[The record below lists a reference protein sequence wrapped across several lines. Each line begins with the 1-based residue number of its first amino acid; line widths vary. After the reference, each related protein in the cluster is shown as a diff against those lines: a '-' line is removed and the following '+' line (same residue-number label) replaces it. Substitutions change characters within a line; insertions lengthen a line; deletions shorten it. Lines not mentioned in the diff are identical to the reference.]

1 MKLLHA
7 LPFICLL
14 SLLACRSGDH
24 LIEED
29 APPSTVMNV
38 QFSSPRE
45 QSLPVGSAQLIRSDW
60 DNDNVTELL
69 IPVPQRSEGSGT
81 ADDGRIQAFT
91 LQPQSSKWLQA
102 DDPPSWSP
110 SEPRWHQSF
119 VIEDFDLD
127 GHNDLMLTQS
137 DSVYIQ
143 LLKGPDWHDDNHT
156 EFVELTPI
164 SLQAGDWDNDG
175 RKDIAVANRGMDSI
189 SILLNT
195 DNDNFTTT
203 DSLDTADFPQQL
215 MQGDWNGDNVTD
227 LASLSVGENLLQLWK
242 GKGDGTFEKTSE
254 LDTPSSP
261 QQLEVADFDCDGR
274 QDLAVS
280 SRSAEVLRI
289 WYGDGSGNFENQFD
303 LPAGRGPSSFDV
315 ADFNEDGVL
324 DFVISNRFVVVF
336 ASVTTLSGDMALVLS
351 NSSSARGTAT
361 YRSPELFAATHH
373 LQGDTPGD
381 IIIEDVDGN
390 GKLDLMVALP
400 QQAKVALFDG
410 KEFGGRLTCPEPT

>member
-7 LPFICLL
+7 LPFLCLL

-24 LIEED
+24 LVEED

-45 QSLPVGSAQLIRSDW
+45 QTLPVGSAQLIRSDW
-60 DNDNVTELL
+60 DNDGDIELL
-69 IPVPQRSEGSGT
+69 VPVPQRSEGSGT
-81 ADDGRIQAFT
+81 TDDGRIQAFE
-91 LQPQSSKWLQA
+91 LHPSSTDWLKSDASSWEPNEPKWIQ
-102 DDPPSWSP
+102 D
-110 SEPRWHQSF
+110 F
-119 VIEDFDLD
+119 VVADFDQD
-127 GHNDLMLTQS
+127 NQNDLMVTQS
-137 DSVYIQ
+137 NSVYLQ
-143 LLKGPDWHDDNHT
+143 LLKGPDWLDDNNT
-156 EFVELTPI
+156 LIVGLTPI
-164 SLQAGDWDNDG
+164 SLQAGDWNNDG

-189 SILLNT
+189 SILLNNG
-195 DNDNFTTT
+195 NDNFTTAAT
-203 DSLDTADFPQQL
+203 LDTADFPQQL

-227 LASLSVGENLLQLWK
+227 LASISVGENLLQLWK

-289 WYGDGSGNFENQFD
+289 WYGDGSGNFGNQFD
-303 LPAGRGPSSFDV
+303 LPAGRGPSSFGV
-315 ADFNEDGVL
+315 ADFNEDEVL
-324 DFVISNRFVVVF
+324 DFVISNRFVVAF
-336 ASVTTLSGDMALVLS
+336 ASVTTLTGDMALVLS
-351 NSSSARGTAT
+351 NGSPNRGTAA
-361 YRSPELFAATHH
+361 YKSPELFAATHH

-381 IIIEDVDGN
+381 VIIEDVDGN
-390 GKLDLMVALP
+390 GRLDLMVALP

-410 KEFGGRLTCPEPT
+410 KEFDGRLTCP

>member
-7 LPFICLL
+7 LPFLCLL

-24 LIEED
+24 LVEED

-45 QSLPVGSAQLIRSDW
+45 QNLPVGSAQLIRSDW
-60 DNDNVTELL
+60 DNDGDIELL
-69 IPVPQRSEGSGT
+69 VPVPQRSEGSGT
-81 ADDGRIQAFT
+81 TDDGRIQAFE
-91 LQPQSSKWLQA
+91 LHPSSTDWLKSDASSWEPNEPKWIQ
-102 DDPPSWSP
+102 D
-110 SEPRWHQSF
+110 F
-119 VIEDFDLD
+119 VVADFDQD
-127 GHNDLMLTQS
+127 NQTDLMLTQS
-137 DSVYIQ
+137 NSVYLQ
-143 LLKGPDWHDDNHT
+143 LLKGPDWLDDNHT

-164 SLQAGDWDNDG
+164 SLQAGDWNNDG

-189 SILLNT
+189 SILLNNG
-195 DNDNFTTT
+195 NDNFTTAAT
-203 DSLDTADFPQQL
+203 LDTADFPQQL

-227 LASLSVGENLLQLWK
+227 LASISVGENLLQLWK

-289 WYGDGSGNFENQFD
+289 WYGDGSGNFGNQFD
-303 LPAGRGPSSFDV
+303 LPAGRGPSSFGV

-324 DFVISNRFVVVF
+324 DFVISNRFVVAF
-336 ASVTTLSGDMALVLS
+336 ASVTTLTGDMALVLS
-351 NSSSARGTAT
+351 NGSPNRGTAA
-361 YRSPELFAATHH
+361 YKSPELFAATHH
-373 LQGDTPGD
+373 LQGDTPGNV
-381 IIIEDVDGN
+381 IIEDVDGN
-390 GKLDLMVALP
+390 GRLDLMVALP

-410 KEFGGRLTCPEPT
+410 KEFDGRLTCP

>member
-7 LPFICLL
+7 LPFLCLL

-24 LIEED
+24 LVEED
-29 APPSTVMNV
+29 APPSTVMNDK
-38 QFSSPRE
+38 FSAPRE

-60 DNDNVTELL
+60 DNDGNIELL
-69 IPVPQRSEGSGT
+69 VPVPQRSEGSGT
-81 ADDGRIQAFT
+81 TDDGRIQAFT
-91 LQPQSSKWLQA
+91 LQAQSSEWLQA
-102 DDPPSWSP
+102 DNLPSWNP
-110 SEPRWHQSF
+110 GEPRWHQSF
-119 VIEDFDLD
+119 VIEDFDQD
-127 GHNDLMLTQS
+127 GDNDLLLTQS
-137 DSVYIQ
+137 DSVYLQ
-143 LLKGPDWHDDNHT
+143 LLKGPNWLDDNNT
-156 EFVELTPI
+156 LTVGLTPI
-164 SLQAGDWDNDG
+164 SLQAGDWNNDG
-175 RKDIAVANRGMDSI
+175 RKDIAVANRSMDSI
-189 SILLNT
+189 STLLNNG
-195 DNDNFTTT
+195 NDNFTTAAT
-203 DSLDTADFPQQL
+203 LDTADFPQQL

-227 LASLSVGENLLQLWK
+227 LASISVGENLLQLWK

-289 WYGDGSGNFENQFD
+289 WYGDGSGNFGNQFD
-303 LPAGRGPSSFDV
+303 LPAGRGPSSFDI

-336 ASVTTLSGDMALVLS
+336 TSVTTLSGDMALVLS
-351 NSSSARGTAT
+351 NGSSARGTAS
-361 YRSPELFAATHH
+361 YKSPELFAATHH

-381 IIIEDVDGN
+381 VIIEDVDGN

-410 KEFGGRLTCPEPT
+410 KEFDGRLTCP

>member
-1 MKLLHA
+1 MKLPHA
-7 LPFICLL
+7 LPFLCML

-29 APPSTVMNV
+29 APPSTIIGTR
-38 QFSSPRE
+38 FFAPKE

-60 DNDNVTELL
+60 DNDGEIELL
-69 IPVPQRSEGSGT
+69 VPVPQRSEGSGT
-81 ADDGRIQAFT
+81 TDDGRIQAFT
-91 LQPQSSKWLQA
+91 LQPQSSEWLQA
-102 DDPPSWSP
+102 DDRPSWTP

-137 DSVYIQ
+137 NSVYLQ
-143 LLKGPDWHDDNHT
+143 LLKGPHWQDDNNT
-156 EFVELTPI
+156 LIVGLTPI
-164 SLQAGDWDNDG
+164 SLQAGDWNNDG
-175 RKDIAVANRGMDSI
+175 LKDIAVANRGVDSI
-189 SILLNT
+189 SIHLNNG
-195 DNDNFTTT
+195 NDNFTTAA
-203 DSLDTADFPQQL
+203 SLDTADFPQQL
-215 MQGDWNGDNVTD
+215 VQGDWNGDNVTD

-242 GKGDGTFEKTSE
+242 GKGDGAFEKTSD

-289 WYGDGSGNFENQFD
+289 WYGGESGNFGNQFD

-336 ASVTTLSGDMALVLS
+336 TSVTTLSGDMALVLS
-351 NSSSARGTAT
+351 NGSSARGTAA
-361 YRSPELFAATHH
+361 YKSPELFAATHH

-381 IIIEDVDGN
+381 IVIEDFDGN
-390 GKLDLMVALP
+390 GRLDLMAALP

-410 KEFGGRLTCPEPT
+410 KEFRGRLACP

>member
-7 LPFICLL
+7 LPFLCLL

-24 LIEED
+24 LVEED

-45 QSLPVGSAQLIRSDW
+45 QTLPVGSAQLIRSDW
-60 DNDNVTELL
+60 DNDGDIELL
-69 IPVPQRSEGSGT
+69 VPVPQRSEGSGT
-81 ADDGRIQAFT
+81 TDDGRIQAFE
-91 LQPQSSKWLQA
+91 LHPSSTDWLKSDASSWEPNEPKWIQDFVVA
-102 DDPPSWSP
+102 DFNQDN
-110 SEPRWHQSF
+110 QT
-119 VIEDFDLD
+119 
-127 GHNDLMLTQS
+127 DLMLTQS
-137 DSVYIQ
+137 NSVYLQ
-143 LLKGPDWHDDNHT
+143 LLKGPDWLDDNHT

-164 SLQAGDWDNDG
+164 SLQAGDWNNDG

-189 SILLNT
+189 SILLNNG
-195 DNDNFTTT
+195 NDNFTTAAT
-203 DSLDTADFPQQL
+203 LDTADFPQQL

-227 LASLSVGENLLQLWK
+227 LASISVGENLLQLWK

-254 LDTPSSP
+254 LDTPSFP

-289 WYGDGSGNFENQFD
+289 WYGDGSGNFGNQFD
-303 LPAGRGPSSFDV
+303 LPAGRGPSSFGV

-324 DFVISNRFVVVF
+324 DFVISNRFVVAF
-336 ASVTTLSGDMALVLS
+336 TSVTTLTGDMALVLS
-351 NSSSARGTAT
+351 NGSPNRGTAA
-361 YRSPELFAATHH
+361 YKSPELFAATHH

-381 IIIEDVDGN
+381 VIIEDVDGN
-390 GKLDLMVALP
+390 GRLDLMVALP
-400 QQAKVALFDG
+400 QQAKIALFDG
-410 KEFGGRLTCPEPT
+410 KEFDGRLTCP

>member
-7 LPFICLL
+7 LPFLCLL

-24 LIEED
+24 LVEED

-60 DNDNVTELL
+60 DNDGDIELL
-69 IPVPQRSEGSGT
+69 VPVPQRSEGSGT
-81 ADDGRIQAFT
+81 IDDGRIQAFE
-91 LQPQSSKWLQA
+91 LHPSSTDWLKSDASSWEPNEPKWIQ
-102 DDPPSWSP
+102 D
-110 SEPRWHQSF
+110 F
-119 VIEDFDLD
+119 VVADFDQD
-127 GHNDLMLTQS
+127 NQTDLMLTQS
-137 DSVYIQ
+137 DSVYLQ
-143 LLKGPDWHDDNHT
+143 LLKGPDWLDDNST
-156 EFVELTPI
+156 LIVGLTPI
-164 SLQAGDWDNDG
+164 SLQAGDWNNDG
-175 RKDIAVANRGMDSI
+175 RKDIAVANRGTDSI
-189 SILLNT
+189 SIRLNNG
-195 DNDNFTTT
+195 NDNFTTAAT
-203 DSLDTADFPQQL
+203 LDTADSPQQL
-215 MQGDWNGDNVTD
+215 MQGDWNRDNVTD
-227 LASLSVGENLLQLWK
+227 LASISVGENLLQLWK

-254 LDTPSSP
+254 LNTPSFP

-289 WYGDGSGNFENQFD
+289 WYGDGSGNFGNQFD
-303 LPAGRGPSSFDV
+303 LPAGRGPSSFGV

-324 DFVISNRFVVVF
+324 DFVISNRFVVAF
-336 ASVTTLSGDMALVLS
+336 ASVTTLTGDMALVLS
-351 NSSSARGTAT
+351 TGSPNRGTAA
-361 YRSPELFAATHH
+361 YKSPELFAATHH

-381 IIIEDVDGN
+381 VIIEDVDGN

-410 KEFGGRLTCPEPT
+410 KEFDGRLTCP

>member
-7 LPFICLL
+7 LPFLCMF

-24 LIEED
+24 LVEED
-29 APPSTVMNV
+29 TPPSTVMDAL
-38 QFSSPRE
+38 FFAPKE

-60 DNDNVTELL
+60 DNDGEVELL
-69 IPVPQRSEGSGT
+69 VPVPQRSEGPGT
-81 ADDGRIQAFT
+81 TDDGRIQAFT
-91 LQPQSSKWLQA
+91 LQPQSSEWLQA
-102 DDPPSWSP
+102 DDRPSWTP

-127 GHNDLMLTQS
+127 GYNDLMLTQS
-137 DSVYIQ
+137 DSVYLQ
-143 LLKGPDWHDDNHT
+143 LLKGPNWLDDNNT
-156 EFVELTPI
+156 LIVDLTPI
-164 SLQAGDWDNDG
+164 SLQAGDWNNDG
-175 RKDIAVANRGMDSI
+175 LKDIAVANRGTDSI
-189 SILLNT
+189 SIRLNNG
-195 DNDNFTTT
+195 NDNFTTT
-203 DSLDTADFPQQL
+203 ASLDTADFPQQL
-215 MQGDWNGDNVTD
+215 VQGDWNEDNVTD

-254 LDTPSSP
+254 LDTPNSP

-289 WYGDGSGNFENQFD
+289 WYNDASGNFGNQFD

-351 NSSSARGTAT
+351 NSSSTRGATA
-361 YRSPELFAATHH
+361 YKSPELFAATHH

-381 IIIEDVDGN
+381 IVIEDVDGN
-390 GKLDLMVALP
+390 GRLDLMAALP

-410 KEFGGRLTCPEPT
+410 KEFHGRLACP

>member
-7 LPFICLL
+7 LPFLCLL

-24 LIEED
+24 LVEED

-60 DNDNVTELL
+60 DNDGDIELL
-69 IPVPQRSEGSGT
+69 VPVPQRSEGSGT
-81 ADDGRIQAFT
+81 TDDGRIQAFE
-91 LQPQSSKWLQA
+91 LHPSSTDWLKSDASSWEPNEPKWIQ
-102 DDPPSWSP
+102 D
-110 SEPRWHQSF
+110 F
-119 VIEDFDLD
+119 VVADFDQD
-127 GHNDLMLTQS
+127 NQNDLMVTQS
-137 DSVYIQ
+137 NSVYLQ
-143 LLKGPDWHDDNHT
+143 LLKGPDWLDDNNT
-156 EFVELTPI
+156 LIVGLTPI
-164 SLQAGDWDNDG
+164 SLQAGDWNNDG
-175 RKDIAVANRGMDSI
+175 RKDIAVANRGTDSI
-189 SILLNT
+189 SIRLNNG
-195 DNDNFTTT
+195 NDNFTTAAT
-203 DSLDTADFPQQL
+203 LDTADSPQQL
-215 MQGDWNGDNVTD
+215 MQGDWNRDNVTD
-227 LASLSVGENLLQLWK
+227 LASISVGENLLQLWK

-254 LDTPSSP
+254 LDTPSFP

-289 WYGDGSGNFENQFD
+289 WYGDGSGNFGNQFD
-303 LPAGRGPSSFDV
+303 LPAGRGPSSFGV

-324 DFVISNRFVVVF
+324 DFVISNRFVVAF
-336 ASVTTLSGDMALVLS
+336 ASVTTLTGDMALVLS
-351 NSSSARGTAT
+351 TGSPNRGTAA
-361 YRSPELFAATHH
+361 YKSPELFAATHH

-381 IIIEDVDGN
+381 VIIEDVDGN

-410 KEFGGRLTCPEPT
+410 KEFDGRLTCP

>member
-7 LPFICLL
+7 LPFLCLM

-24 LIEED
+24 LVEED

-45 QSLPVGSAQLIRSDW
+45 QTLPVGSAQLIRSDW
-60 DNDNVTELL
+60 DNDGDIELL
-69 IPVPQRSEGSGT
+69 VPVPQRSEGSGT
-81 ADDGRIQAFT
+81 TDDGRIQAFE
-91 LQPQSSKWLQA
+91 LHPSSTDWLKSDASSWEPNEPKWIQ
-102 DDPPSWSP
+102 D
-110 SEPRWHQSF
+110 F
-119 VIEDFDLD
+119 VVADFDQD
-127 GHNDLMLTQS
+127 NQTDLMVTQS
-137 DSVYIQ
+137 NSVYLQ
-143 LLKGPDWHDDNHT
+143 LLKGPDWLDDNNT
-156 EFVELTPI
+156 LIVGLTPI
-164 SLQAGDWDNDG
+164 SLQAGDWNNDG

-189 SILLNT
+189 STLLNNG
-195 DNDNFTTT
+195 NDNFTTAAT
-203 DSLDTADFPQQL
+203 LDTADFPQQL

-227 LASLSVGENLLQLWK
+227 LASISVGENLLQLWK

-289 WYGDGSGNFENQFD
+289 WYGDGSGNFGNQFD

-324 DFVISNRFVVVF
+324 DFVISNRFVVAF
-336 ASVTTLSGDMALVLS
+336 ASVTTLTGDMALVLS
-351 NSSSARGTAT
+351 NGSPTRGTAA
-361 YRSPELFAATHH
+361 YKSPELFAATHH

-381 IIIEDVDGN
+381 VIIEDVDGN

-410 KEFGGRLTCPEPT
+410 KEFGGRLTCP

>member
-1 MKLLHA
+1 MKLPHA
-7 LPFICLL
+7 LPFLCML

-24 LIEED
+24 LTEED
-29 APPSTVMNV
+29 APPSTIIGTR
-38 QFSSPRE
+38 FFAPKE

-60 DNDNVTELL
+60 DNDGEIELL
-69 IPVPQRSEGSGT
+69 VPVPQRSEGSGT
-81 ADDGRIQAFT
+81 TDDGRIQAFT
-91 LQPQSSKWLQA
+91 LQPQSPEWLQA
-102 DDPPSWSP
+102 DDRPSWTP

-127 GHNDLMLTQS
+127 GYNDLMLTQS
-137 DSVYIQ
+137 NSVYLQ
-143 LLKGPDWHDDNHT
+143 LLKGPHWQDDNNT
-156 EFVELTPI
+156 LIVGLTPI
-164 SLQAGDWDNDG
+164 SLQAGDWNNDG
-175 RKDIAVANRGMDSI
+175 LKDIAVANRGVDSI
-189 SILLNT
+189 SIYLNNG
-195 DNDNFTTT
+195 NDNFTTAP
-203 DSLDTADFPQQL
+203 SLDTADFPQQL
-215 MQGDWNGDNVTD
+215 VQGDWNGDNVTD

-242 GKGDGTFEKTSE
+242 GKGDGAFEKTSD

-289 WYGDGSGNFENQFD
+289 WYGGESGNFGNQFD

-351 NSSSARGTAT
+351 NSSSTRGATA
-361 YRSPELFAATHH
+361 YKSPELFAATHH

-381 IIIEDVDGN
+381 IVIEDIDGN
-390 GKLDLMVALP
+390 GRLDLMAALP

-410 KEFGGRLTCPEPT
+410 KEFRGRLACP

>member
-7 LPFICLL
+7 LPFLCLL

-24 LIEED
+24 LVEED

-45 QSLPVGSAQLIRSDW
+45 QTLPVGSAQLIRSDW
-60 DNDNVTELL
+60 DNDGDIELL
-69 IPVPQRSEGSGT
+69 VPVPQRSEGSGT
-81 ADDGRIQAFT
+81 TDDGRIQAFE
-91 LQPQSSKWLQA
+91 LHPSSTDWLKSDASSWEPNEPKWIQ
-102 DDPPSWSP
+102 D
-110 SEPRWHQSF
+110 F
-119 VIEDFDLD
+119 VVADFDQD
-127 GHNDLMLTQS
+127 NQTDLMLTQS
-137 DSVYIQ
+137 NSVYLQ
-143 LLKGPDWHDDNHT
+143 LLKGPDWLDDNNT
-156 EFVELTPI
+156 LVVGLTPI
-164 SLQAGDWDNDG
+164 SLQAGDWNNDG

-189 SILLNT
+189 STLLNNG
-195 DNDNFTTT
+195 NDNFTTAAT
-203 DSLDTADFPQQL
+203 LDTADFPQQL

-227 LASLSVGENLLQLWK
+227 LASISVGENLLQLWK

-289 WYGDGSGNFENQFD
+289 WYGDGSGNFGNQFD
-303 LPAGRGPSSFDV
+303 LPAGRGPSSFGV

-324 DFVISNRFVVVF
+324 DFVISNRFVVAF
-336 ASVTTLSGDMALVLS
+336 ASVTTLTGDMALVLS
-351 NSSSARGTAT
+351 NGSPNRGTAA
-361 YRSPELFAATHH
+361 YKSPELFAATHH

-381 IIIEDVDGN
+381 VIIEDVDGN

-410 KEFGGRLTCPEPT
+410 KEFDGRLTCP

>member
-7 LPFICLL
+7 LPFLCLL
-14 SLLACRSGDH
+14 SLLACRSGDQ

-45 QSLPVGSAQLIRSDW
+45 QTLPVGSAQLIRSDW
-60 DNDNVTELL
+60 DNDGDIELL
-69 IPVPQRSEGSGT
+69 VPVPQRSEGSGT
-81 ADDGRIQAFT
+81 TDDGRIQAFE
-91 LQPQSSKWLQA
+91 LHPSSTDWLKSDASSWEPNEPKWIQ
-102 DDPPSWSP
+102 D
-110 SEPRWHQSF
+110 F
-119 VIEDFDLD
+119 VVADFDQD
-127 GHNDLMLTQS
+127 NQTDLMVTQS
-137 DSVYIQ
+137 DSVYLQ
-143 LLKGPDWHDDNHT
+143 LLKGPDWLDDNNT
-156 EFVELTPI
+156 LIVGLTPI
-164 SLQAGDWDNDG
+164 SLQAGDWNNDG
-175 RKDIAVANRGMDSI
+175 RKDIAVANRETDSI
-189 SILLNT
+189 SILLNN
-195 DNDNFTTT
+195 DNDNFTTAAT
-203 DSLDTADFPQQL
+203 LDTAEFPQQL

-227 LASLSVGENLLQLWK
+227 LASISVGENLLQLWK

-289 WYGDGSGNFENQFD
+289 WYGDGSGNFGNQFD
-303 LPAGRGPSSFDV
+303 LPAGRGPSSFGV
-315 ADFNEDGVL
+315 ADFNADGVL
-324 DFVISNRFVVVF
+324 DFVISNRFVVAF
-336 ASVTTLSGDMALVLS
+336 ASVTTLTGDMALVLS
-351 NSSSARGTAT
+351 NGSPNRGTAA
-361 YRSPELFAATHH
+361 YKSPELFAATHH

-381 IIIEDVDGN
+381 VIIEDVDGN

-410 KEFGGRLTCPEPT
+410 KEFDGRLTCP

>member
-7 LPFICLL
+7 LPFLCLL

-24 LIEED
+24 LVEED

-60 DNDNVTELL
+60 DNDGDIELL
-69 IPVPQRSEGSGT
+69 VPVPQRSEGSGT
-81 ADDGRIQAFT
+81 TDDGRIQAFE
-91 LQPQSSKWLQA
+91 LHPSSTDWLKSDASSWEPNEPKWIQ
-102 DDPPSWSP
+102 D
-110 SEPRWHQSF
+110 F
-119 VIEDFDLD
+119 VVADFDQD
-127 GHNDLMLTQS
+127 NQTDLMVTQS
-137 DSVYIQ
+137 NSVYLQ
-143 LLKGPDWHDDNHT
+143 LLKGPDWLDDNNT
-156 EFVELTPI
+156 LIVGLTPI
-164 SLQAGDWDNDG
+164 SLQAGDWNNDG
-175 RKDIAVANRGMDSI
+175 RKDIAVANRETDSI
-189 SILLNT
+189 SILLNN
-195 DNDNFTTT
+195 DNDNFTTAAT
-203 DSLDTADFPQQL
+203 LNTAEFPQQL

-227 LASLSVGENLLQLWK
+227 LASISVGENLLQLWK

-289 WYGDGSGNFENQFD
+289 WYGDGSGSFGNQFD
-303 LPAGRGPSSFDV
+303 LPAGRGPSSFGV

-324 DFVISNRFVVVF
+324 DFVISNRFVVAF
-336 ASVTTLSGDMALVLS
+336 ASVTTLTGDMALVLS
-351 NSSSARGTAT
+351 NGSPNRGTAA
-361 YRSPELFAATHH
+361 YKSPELFAATHH

-381 IIIEDVDGN
+381 VIIEDVDGN
-390 GKLDLMVALP
+390 GRLDLMVALP

-410 KEFGGRLTCPEPT
+410 KEFDGRLTCP

>member
-7 LPFICLL
+7 LPFLCLM

-24 LIEED
+24 LVEED

-45 QSLPVGSAQLIRSDW
+45 QTLPVGSAQLIRSDW
-60 DNDNVTELL
+60 DNDGDIELL
-69 IPVPQRSEGSGT
+69 VPVPQRSEGSGT
-81 ADDGRIQAFT
+81 TDDGRIQAFE
-91 LQPQSSKWLQA
+91 LHPSSADWLKSDASSWEPNEPKWIQ
-102 DDPPSWSP
+102 D
-110 SEPRWHQSF
+110 F
-119 VIEDFDLD
+119 VVADFDQD
-127 GHNDLMLTQS
+127 NQTDLMVTQS
-137 DSVYIQ
+137 NSVYLQ
-143 LLKGPDWHDDNHT
+143 LLKGPAWLDDNNT
-156 EFVELTPI
+156 LIVGLTPI
-164 SLQAGDWDNDG
+164 SLQAGDWNNDG

-189 SILLNT
+189 STLLNNG
-195 DNDNFTTT
+195 NDNFTTAT
-203 DSLDTADFPQQL
+203 TLDTADFPQQL

-227 LASLSVGENLLQLWK
+227 LASISVGENLLQLWK
-242 GKGDGTFEKTSE
+242 GRGDGTFEKTSE

-280 SRSAEVLRI
+280 SRSAEVIRI

-361 YRSPELFAATHH
+361 YKSPELFAATHH

-381 IIIEDVDGN
+381 VIIEDVDGN

-410 KEFGGRLTCPEPT
+410 KEFGGRLTCP

>member
-7 LPFICLL
+7 LPFLCLL

-24 LIEED
+24 LVEED

-60 DNDNVTELL
+60 DNDGDIELL
-69 IPVPQRSEGSGT
+69 VPVPQRSEGSGT
-81 ADDGRIQAFT
+81 TDDGRIQAFE
-91 LQPQSSKWLQA
+91 LHPSSTEWLKSDASSWEPNEPKWIQDFVVA
-102 DDPPSWSP
+102 DFNQDN
-110 SEPRWHQSF
+110 QT
-119 VIEDFDLD
+119 
-127 GHNDLMLTQS
+127 DLMLTQS
-137 DSVYIQ
+137 NSVYLQ
-143 LLKGPDWHDDNHT
+143 LLKGPDWLDDNHT

-164 SLQAGDWDNDG
+164 SLQAGDWNNDG

-189 SILLNT
+189 SILLNNG
-195 DNDNFTTT
+195 NDNFTTAAT
-203 DSLDTADFPQQL
+203 LDTADFPQQL

-227 LASLSVGENLLQLWK
+227 LASISVGENLLQLWK
-242 GKGDGTFEKTSE
+242 GKGDGTFEKTLD

-261 QQLEVADFDCDGR
+261 QQLELADFDCDGR

-289 WYGDGSGNFENQFD
+289 WYGDGSGNFGNQFD
-303 LPAGRGPSSFDV
+303 LPAGRGPSSFGV

-324 DFVISNRFVVVF
+324 DFVISNRFVVAF
-336 ASVTTLSGDMALVLS
+336 ASVTTLTGDMALVLS
-351 NSSSARGTAT
+351 NGSPNRGTAA
-361 YRSPELFAATHH
+361 YKSPELFAATHH

-381 IIIEDVDGN
+381 VIIEDVDGN

-410 KEFGGRLTCPEPT
+410 KEFDGRLTCP

>member
-7 LPFICLL
+7 LPFLCLL

-24 LIEED
+24 LVEED

-45 QSLPVGSAQLIRSDW
+45 QTLPVGSAQLIRSDW
-60 DNDNVTELL
+60 DNDGDIELL
-69 IPVPQRSEGSGT
+69 VPVPQRSEGSGT
-81 ADDGRIQAFT
+81 TDDGRIQAFE
-91 LQPQSSKWLQA
+91 LHPSSTDWLKSDASSWEPNEPKWIQDFVVA
-102 DDPPSWSP
+102 DFNQDN
-110 SEPRWHQSF
+110 QT
-119 VIEDFDLD
+119 
-127 GHNDLMLTQS
+127 DLMLTQS
-137 DSVYIQ
+137 NSVYLQ
-143 LLKGPDWHDDNHT
+143 LLKGPDWLDDNNT
-156 EFVELTPI
+156 LIVGLTPI
-164 SLQAGDWDNDG
+164 SLQAGDWNNDG

-189 SILLNT
+189 SILLNNG
-195 DNDNFTTT
+195 NDNFTTAAT
-203 DSLDTADFPQQL
+203 LDTADFPQQL

-227 LASLSVGENLLQLWK
+227 LASISVGENLLQLWK

-289 WYGDGSGNFENQFD
+289 WYGDGSGNFGNQFD
-303 LPAGRGPSSFDV
+303 LPAGRGPSSFGV

-324 DFVISNRFVVVF
+324 DFVVSNRFVVAF
-336 ASVTTLSGDMALVLS
+336 ASVTTLTGDMALVLS
-351 NSSSARGTAT
+351 NGNPNRGTAA
-361 YRSPELFAATHH
+361 YKSPELFAATHH

-381 IIIEDVDGN
+381 VIIEDVDGN
-390 GKLDLMVALP
+390 GRLDLMVALP

-410 KEFGGRLTCPEPT
+410 KEFDGRLTCP

>member
-7 LPFICLL
+7 LPFLCLL

-24 LIEED
+24 LVEED

-45 QSLPVGSAQLIRSDW
+45 QTLPVGSAQLIRSDW
-60 DNDNVTELL
+60 DNDGDIELL
-69 IPVPQRSEGSGT
+69 VPVPQRSEGSGT
-81 ADDGRIQAFT
+81 TDDGRIQAFE
-91 LQPQSSKWLQA
+91 LHPSSTDWLKSDASSWEPNEPKWIQ
-102 DDPPSWSP
+102 D
-110 SEPRWHQSF
+110 F
-119 VIEDFDLD
+119 VVADFDQD
-127 GHNDLMLTQS
+127 NQTDLMLTQS
-137 DSVYIQ
+137 NSVYLQ
-143 LLKGPDWHDDNHT
+143 LLKGPDWLDDNHT

-164 SLQAGDWDNDG
+164 SLQAGDWNNDG

-189 SILLNT
+189 SILLNNG
-195 DNDNFTTT
+195 NDNFTTAAT
-203 DSLDTADFPQQL
+203 LDTADFPQQL

-227 LASLSVGENLLQLWK
+227 LASISVGENLLQLWK

-289 WYGDGSGNFENQFD
+289 WYGDGSGNFGNQFD
-303 LPAGRGPSSFDV
+303 LPAGRGPSSFGV

-324 DFVISNRFVVVF
+324 DFVISNRFVVAF
-336 ASVTTLSGDMALVLS
+336 ASVTTLTGDMALVLS
-351 NSSSARGTAT
+351 NGSPNRGTAA
-361 YRSPELFAATHH
+361 YKSPELFAATHH

-381 IIIEDVDGN
+381 VIIEDVDGN

-410 KEFGGRLTCPEPT
+410 KEFDGRLTCP

>member
-7 LPFICLL
+7 LPFLCLM

-24 LIEED
+24 LVEED

-45 QSLPVGSAQLIRSDW
+45 QTLPVGSAQLIRSDW
-60 DNDNVTELL
+60 DNDGDTELL
-69 IPVPQRSEGSGT
+69 VPVPQRSEGSGT
-81 ADDGRIQAFT
+81 TDDGRIQAFE
-91 LQPQSSKWLQA
+91 LHPSSTDWLKSDASSWEPNEPKWIQ
-102 DDPPSWSP
+102 D
-110 SEPRWHQSF
+110 F
-119 VIEDFDLD
+119 VVADFDQD
-127 GHNDLMLTQS
+127 NQTDLMVTQS
-137 DSVYIQ
+137 NSVYLQ
-143 LLKGPDWHDDNHT
+143 LLKGPNWLDDNNT
-156 EFVELTPI
+156 LIVGLTPI
-164 SLQAGDWDNDG
+164 SLQAGDWNNDG

-189 SILLNT
+189 SILLNNG
-195 DNDNFTTT
+195 NDNFTTAAT
-203 DSLDTADFPQQL
+203 LDTADFPQQL

-227 LASLSVGENLLQLWK
+227 LASISVGENLLQLWK

-324 DFVISNRFVVVF
+324 DFVISNRFVVAF
-336 ASVTTLSGDMALVLS
+336 ASVTTLTGDMALVLS

-361 YRSPELFAATHH
+361 YKSPELFAATHH

-381 IIIEDVDGN
+381 VIIEDVDSD

-410 KEFGGRLTCPEPT
+410 KEFGGRLTCP

>member
-7 LPFICLL
+7 LPFLCLM

-24 LIEED
+24 LVEED

-45 QSLPVGSAQLIRSDW
+45 QTLPVGSAQLIRSDW
-60 DNDNVTELL
+60 DNDGDIELL
-69 IPVPQRSEGSGT
+69 VPVPQRSEGSGT
-81 ADDGRIQAFT
+81 TDDGRIQAFE
-91 LQPQSSKWLQA
+91 LHPSSTDWLKSDASSWEPNEPKWIQ
-102 DDPPSWSP
+102 D
-110 SEPRWHQSF
+110 F
-119 VIEDFDLD
+119 VVADFDQD
-127 GHNDLMLTQS
+127 NQTDLMVTQS
-137 DSVYIQ
+137 NSVYLQ
-143 LLKGPDWHDDNHT
+143 LLKGPDWLDDNNT
-156 EFVELTPI
+156 LIVGLTPI
-164 SLQAGDWDNDG
+164 SLQAGDWNNDG

-189 SILLNT
+189 SILLNNG
-195 DNDNFTTT
+195 NDNFTTAAT
-203 DSLDTADFPQQL
+203 LDTADFPQQL

-227 LASLSVGENLLQLWK
+227 LASISVGENLLQLWK

-289 WYGDGSGNFENQFD
+289 WYGDGSGNFGNQFD

-324 DFVISNRFVVVF
+324 DFVISNRFVVAF
-336 ASVTTLSGDMALVLS
+336 ASVTTLTGDMALVLS
-351 NSSSARGTAT
+351 NGSPTRGTAA
-361 YRSPELFAATHH
+361 YKSPELFAATHH

-381 IIIEDVDGN
+381 VIIEDVDGN

-410 KEFGGRLTCPEPT
+410 KEFGGRLTCP

>member
-7 LPFICLL
+7 LPFLCLL

-24 LIEED
+24 LVEED

-45 QSLPVGSAQLIRSDW
+45 QTLPVGSAQLIRSDW
-60 DNDNVTELL
+60 DNDGDIELL
-69 IPVPQRSEGSGT
+69 VPVPQRSEGSGT
-81 ADDGRIQAFT
+81 TDDGRIQAFE
-91 LQPQSSKWLQA
+91 LHPSSTDWLKSDASSWEPNEPKWIQ
-102 DDPPSWSP
+102 D
-110 SEPRWHQSF
+110 F
-119 VIEDFDLD
+119 VVADFDQD
-127 GHNDLMLTQS
+127 NQTDLMLTQS
-137 DSVYIQ
+137 NSVYLQ
-143 LLKGPDWHDDNHT
+143 LLKGPDWLDDNHT

-164 SLQAGDWDNDG
+164 SLQAGDWNNDG

-189 SILLNT
+189 SILLNNG
-195 DNDNFTTT
+195 NDNFTTAAT
-203 DSLDTADFPQQL
+203 LDTADFPQQL

-227 LASLSVGENLLQLWK
+227 LASISVGENLLQLWK

-289 WYGDGSGNFENQFD
+289 WYGDGSGNFGNQFD
-303 LPAGRGPSSFDV
+303 LPAGRGPSSFGV

-324 DFVISNRFVVVF
+324 DFVISNRFVVAF
-336 ASVTTLSGDMALVLS
+336 ASVTTLTGDMALVLS
-351 NSSSARGTAT
+351 NGSPNRGTAA
-361 YRSPELFAATHH
+361 YKSPELFAATHH

-381 IIIEDVDGN
+381 VIIEDVDGN
-390 GKLDLMVALP
+390 GRLDLMVALP

-410 KEFGGRLTCPEPT
+410 KEFDGRLTCP

>member
-7 LPFICLL
+7 LPFLCLL

-24 LIEED
+24 LVEED

-45 QSLPVGSAQLIRSDW
+45 QTLPVGSAQLIRSDW
-60 DNDNVTELL
+60 DNDGDIELL
-69 IPVPQRSEGSGT
+69 VPVPQRSEGSGT
-81 ADDGRIQAFT
+81 TDDGRIQAFE
-91 LQPQSSKWLQA
+91 LHPSSTDWLKSDASSWEPNEPKWIQDFVVA
-102 DDPPSWSP
+102 DFNQDN
-110 SEPRWHQSF
+110 QT
-119 VIEDFDLD
+119 
-127 GHNDLMLTQS
+127 DLMLTQS
-137 DSVYIQ
+137 NSVYLQ
-143 LLKGPDWHDDNHT
+143 LLKGPDWLDDNHT

-164 SLQAGDWDNDG
+164 SLQAGDWNNDG

-189 SILLNT
+189 SILLNNG
-195 DNDNFTTT
+195 NDNFTTAAT
-203 DSLDTADFPQQL
+203 LDTADFPQQL

-227 LASLSVGENLLQLWK
+227 LASISVGENLLQLWK

-289 WYGDGSGNFENQFD
+289 WYGDGSGNFGNQFD
-303 LPAGRGPSSFDV
+303 LPAGRGPSSFGV

-324 DFVISNRFVVVF
+324 DFVISNRFVVAF
-336 ASVTTLSGDMALVLS
+336 ASVTTLTGDMALVLS
-351 NSSSARGTAT
+351 NGSPNRGTAA
-361 YRSPELFAATHH
+361 YKSPELFAATHH

-381 IIIEDVDGN
+381 VIIEDVDGN

-410 KEFGGRLTCPEPT
+410 KEFDGRLTCP

>member
-7 LPFICLL
+7 LPFLCLL

-24 LIEED
+24 LVEED

-45 QSLPVGSAQLIRSDW
+45 QTLPVGSAQLIRSDW
-60 DNDNVTELL
+60 DNDGDTELL
-69 IPVPQRSEGSGT
+69 VPVPQRSEGSGT
-81 ADDGRIQAFT
+81 TDDGRIQAFE
-91 LQPQSSKWLQA
+91 LHPSSTDWLKSDASSWEPNEPKWIQ
-102 DDPPSWSP
+102 D
-110 SEPRWHQSF
+110 F
-119 VIEDFDLD
+119 VVADFDQD
-127 GHNDLMLTQS
+127 NQTDLMVTQS
-137 DSVYIQ
+137 NSVYLQ
-143 LLKGPDWHDDNHT
+143 LLKGPDWLDDNNT
-156 EFVELTPI
+156 LIVGLTPI
-164 SLQAGDWDNDG
+164 SLQAGDWNNDG

-189 SILLNT
+189 SILLNNG
-195 DNDNFTTT
+195 NDNFTTAAT
-203 DSLDTADFPQQL
+203 LDTADFPQQL

-227 LASLSVGENLLQLWK
+227 LASISVGENLLQLWK
-242 GKGDGTFEKTSE
+242 SKGDGTFEKTSE

-361 YRSPELFAATHH
+361 YKSPELFAATHH

-381 IIIEDVDGN
+381 VIIEDVDGN

-410 KEFGGRLTCPEPT
+410 KEFGGRLTCP

>member
-7 LPFICLL
+7 LPFLCLL

-24 LIEED
+24 LVEED

-45 QSLPVGSAQLIRSDW
+45 QTLPVGSAQLIRSDW
-60 DNDNVTELL
+60 DNDGDIELL
-69 IPVPQRSEGSGT
+69 VPVPQRSEGSGT
-81 ADDGRIQAFT
+81 TDDGRIQAFE
-91 LQPQSSKWLQA
+91 LHPSSTDWLKSDASSWEPNEPKWIQ
-102 DDPPSWSP
+102 D
-110 SEPRWHQSF
+110 F
-119 VIEDFDLD
+119 VVADFDQD
-127 GHNDLMLTQS
+127 NQTDLMLTQS
-137 DSVYIQ
+137 NSVYLQ
-143 LLKGPDWHDDNHT
+143 LLKGPDWLDDNNT
-156 EFVELTPI
+156 VVVGLTPI
-164 SLQAGDWDNDG
+164 SLQAGDWNNDG

-189 SILLNT
+189 SILLNNG
-195 DNDNFTTT
+195 NDNFTTAAT
-203 DSLDTADFPQQL
+203 LDTADFPQQL

-227 LASLSVGENLLQLWK
+227 LASISVGENLLQLWK

-289 WYGDGSGNFENQFD
+289 WYGDGSGNFGNQFD
-303 LPAGRGPSSFDV
+303 LPAGRGPSSFGV

-324 DFVISNRFVVVF
+324 DFVISNRFVVAF
-336 ASVTTLSGDMALVLS
+336 ASVTTLTGDMALVLS
-351 NSSSARGTAT
+351 NGSPNRGTAA
-361 YRSPELFAATHH
+361 YKSPELFAATHH

-381 IIIEDVDGN
+381 VIIEDVDGN

-410 KEFGGRLTCPEPT
+410 KEFDGRLTCP

>member
-7 LPFICLL
+7 LPFLCLL

-24 LIEED
+24 LVEED

-45 QSLPVGSAQLIRSDW
+45 QTLPVGSAQLIRSDW
-60 DNDNVTELL
+60 DNDGDIELL
-69 IPVPQRSEGSGT
+69 VPVPQRSEGSGT
-81 ADDGRIQAFT
+81 TDDGRIQAFE
-91 LQPQSSKWLQA
+91 LHPSSTDWLKSDASSWEPNEPKWIQDFVVA
-102 DDPPSWSP
+102 DFNQDN
-110 SEPRWHQSF
+110 QT
-119 VIEDFDLD
+119 
-127 GHNDLMLTQS
+127 DLMLTQS
-137 DSVYIQ
+137 DSVYLQ
-143 LLKGPDWHDDNHT
+143 LLKGPDWLDDNNT
-156 EFVELTPI
+156 LIVGLTPI
-164 SLQAGDWDNDG
+164 SLQAGDWNNDG
-175 RKDIAVANRGMDSI
+175 RKDIAVANRETDSI
-189 SILLNT
+189 SILLNN
-195 DNDNFTTT
+195 DNDNFTTAAT
-203 DSLDTADFPQQL
+203 LDTAEFPQQL

-227 LASLSVGENLLQLWK
+227 LASISVGENLLQLWK

-289 WYGDGSGNFENQFD
+289 WYGDGSGNFGNQFD
-303 LPAGRGPSSFDV
+303 LPAGRGPSSFGV

-324 DFVISNRFVVVF
+324 DFVISNRFVVAF
-336 ASVTTLSGDMALVLS
+336 ASVTTLTGDMALVLS
-351 NSSSARGTAT
+351 NGSPNRGTAA
-361 YRSPELFAATHH
+361 YKSPELFAATHH

-381 IIIEDVDGN
+381 VIIEDVDGN
-390 GKLDLMVALP
+390 GRLDLMVALP

-410 KEFGGRLTCPEPT
+410 KEFDGRLTCP

>member
-7 LPFICLL
+7 LPFLCLM

-24 LIEED
+24 LVEED

-45 QSLPVGSAQLIRSDW
+45 QTLPVGSAQLIRSDW
-60 DNDNVTELL
+60 DNDGDTELL
-69 IPVPQRSEGSGT
+69 VPVPQRSEGSGT
-81 ADDGRIQAFT
+81 TDDGRIQAFE
-91 LQPQSSKWLQA
+91 LHPSSTDWLKSDASSWEPNEPKWIQ
-102 DDPPSWSP
+102 D
-110 SEPRWHQSF
+110 F
-119 VIEDFDLD
+119 VVADFDQD
-127 GHNDLMLTQS
+127 NQTDLMVTQS
-137 DSVYIQ
+137 NSVYLQ
-143 LLKGPDWHDDNHT
+143 LLKGPAWLDDNNT
-156 EFVELTPI
+156 LIVGLTPI
-164 SLQAGDWDNDG
+164 SLQAGDWNNDG

-189 SILLNT
+189 STLLNNG
-195 DNDNFTTT
+195 NDNFTTAAT
-203 DSLDTADFPQQL
+203 LDTADFPQQL

-361 YRSPELFAATHH
+361 YKSPELFAATHH

-381 IIIEDVDGN
+381 VIIEDVDGN

-400 QQAKVALFDG
+400 QQAKVSLFDG
-410 KEFGGRLTCPEPT
+410 KEFGGRLTCP